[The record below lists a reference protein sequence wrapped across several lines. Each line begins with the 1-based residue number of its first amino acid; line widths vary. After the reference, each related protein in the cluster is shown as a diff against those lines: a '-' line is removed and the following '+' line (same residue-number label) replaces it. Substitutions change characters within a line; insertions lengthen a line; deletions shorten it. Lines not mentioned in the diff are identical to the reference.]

1 MSSLSSDPH
10 FPHDCC
16 CSLRSIPCRCAA
28 ALEVLPS
35 WTAVVSETWSG
46 GLAWADQETWVYL
59 AIYWKILRHTSPLLF
74 RWRCLARIGFTH
86 SAHMYVVLPQMYQS
100 LSPLPFH
107 RSSCSIASTYQLCL
121 SDTSQRVTEGVCV
134 SVQRISC
141 SAVGRYLGEVQTPGR
156 KFTLMVLVAPMLLCC
171 SQFINQLGCV
181 FKACIVYTSVQCPA
195 WHKQQPFFLSNP
207 LAQVRDE
214 CKEF

>member
-59 AIYWKILRHTSPLLF
+59 AIYWQILRHTSPLLF

-141 SAVGRYLGEVQTPGR
+141 SAVPGR
-156 KFTLMVLVAPMLLCC
+156 GADTWEKIHLDGAGGTNALMLLPVHKSAWLCF
-171 SQFINQLGCV
+171 QGMHCV
-181 FKACIVYTSVQCPA
+181 YKCAVSR
-195 WHKQQPFFLSNP
+195 
-207 LAQVRDE
+207 LAQTAAILPLQPSCPSQRWM
-214 CKEF
+214 